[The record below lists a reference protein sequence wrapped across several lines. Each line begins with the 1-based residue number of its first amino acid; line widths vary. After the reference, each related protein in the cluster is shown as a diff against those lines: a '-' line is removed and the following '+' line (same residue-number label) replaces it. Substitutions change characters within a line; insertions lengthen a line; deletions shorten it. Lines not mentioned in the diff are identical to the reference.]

1 MAEAEPKKD
10 PVDGD
15 EGGDDDGNELAP
27 EEETGG
33 EWAPLVQLEEV
44 KVKTHEEE
52 EDVIFK
58 M

>member
-1 MAEAEPKKD
+1 MAEEEPKKT
-10 PVDGD
+10 PAEGE
-15 EGGDDDGNELAP
+15 EGGEDDANELAP

-33 EWAPLVQLEEV
+33 DWAPLVQLEEV

-52 EDVIFK
+52 EDVLFK